1 MLITSLAG
9 TTSIG
14 KFGSACLAS
23 SARTA
28 LGCPTSRM
36 RTPYS
41 RAASTLPSTAGRG
54 AWSPPMASTAIVIM
68 GGFDQAI
75 PEKLPVERLSLT
87 SIRNV
92 SLGRHVLNRFALVVA
107 TMGAHLVPQHIGQ
120 KETFPFKKTNLR
132 VILFKPRFFRLLTLG
147 QRAVKE
153 IERAVHLV

>member
-1 MLITSLAG
+1 MVITSVAG

-28 LGCPTSRM
+28 FGCPTSRM

-41 RAASTLPSTAGRG
+41 RAASTLPSTSGRG

-75 PEKLPVERLSLT
+75 PEKLPVEKLSLT

-107 TMGAHLVPQHIGQ
+107 AMGADLV
-120 KETFPFKKTNLR
+120 
-132 VILFKPRFFRLLTLG
+132 RLLHFVAIRAFS
-147 QRAVKE
+147 QRRFLQE
-153 IERAVHLV
+153 IVRPPRARTSLR